1 MTGKVDA
8 TVATRDDQRPALV
21 LDTMLGKL
29 AAYLRMCG
37 YDAAYTLSRG
47 VEADDEIVALA
58 KTEGRTVVTRDVS
71 LAKNAPEAVLI
82 ESRDTVG
89 QLREF
94 RDAGYP
100 LELEDE
106 PSRCGACNA
115 PLTRVA
121 PEQPT
126 PDYAPEPDYEAV
138 WRCRECGQHFWRGS
152 HWDDVAETLAKL

>member
-1 MTGKVDA
+1 MSGDE
-8 TVATRDDQRPALV
+8 RQPALL

-29 AAYLRMCG
+29 GTYLRMCG
-37 YDAAYTLSRG
+37 YDAAYALNRG
-47 VEADDEIVALA
+47 VEDDDEIVALA
-58 KTEGRTVVTRDVS
+58 QTEGRTVVTRDVS
-71 LAKNAPEAVLI
+71 LARQAPEAVLI
-82 ESRDTVG
+82 ESRDTVD

-94 RDAGYP
+94 RDAGFD
-100 LELEDE
+100 LELEAE

-121 PEQPT
+121 PEEPT

-152 HWDDVAETLAKL
+152 HWDDVEETLSKL

>member
-1 MTGKVDA
+1 MSRETD
-8 TVATRDDQRPALV
+8 RRPALL

-29 AAYLRMCG
+29 GTYLRMCG

-47 VEADDEIVALA
+47 VEDDDEIVALA
-58 KTEGRTVVTRDVS
+58 RTEGRTVVTRDVA
-71 LAKNAPEAVLI
+71 LARKASEAVLI
-82 ESRDTVG
+82 ESRDTVD

-94 RDAGYP
+94 RDAGFE

-121 PEQPT
+121 PEEPT

-152 HWDDVAETLAKL
+152 HWDDVAETLSQL